1 MIVYF
6 DSSAFVKLLIPEQG
20 TDEARRL
27 YAAATQVFSS
37 RLLVPE
43 ASAALARARR
53 TGRLTARASSSALAA
68 SRALLRA
75 VSPLEVVPAIADA
88 AARLAEAHGLRA
100 YDAVHLASYQ
110 RMESAT
116 SVLVAADGELVRA
129 AVRLGHALAVPGV
142 QR

>member
-1 MIVYF
+1 MIAYF

-20 TDEARRL
+20 SDEARRL

-53 TGRLTARASSSALAA
+53 MGRLTARASDSALAA
-68 SRALLRA
+68 SRALLEG
-75 VSPLEVVPAIADA
+75 VSPLEVIPAVADA
-88 AARLAEAHGLRA
+88 AARLAEAYALRA
-100 YDAVHLASYQ
+100 YDAVHLASYR

-116 SVLVAADGELVRA
+116 SVLVAADGDLVHA
-129 AVRLGHALAVPGV
+129 AKTVGHAVAVPGA
-142 QR
+142 